1 MPANSLQQWLTPFK
15 IQLPASIAALPL
27 QHLRINS
34 AEVQKGDAFLA
45 LPGTK
50 THGNQFI
57 EKALA
62 AGAVLVLTDT
72 PPALN
77 EPRIVVVPQLVELLS
92 TLASAFYPHDAQK

>member
-57 EKALA
+57 ENCENKKLKANQN
-62 AGAVLVLTDT
+62 V
-72 PPALN
+72 N
-77 EPRIVVVPQLVELLS
+77 R
-92 TLASAFYPHDAQK
+92 K